1 MTKYRSKKIMK
12 ILQLQKK
19 FVTNNIEENRN
30 L

>member
-12 ILQLQKK
+12 ILQLQNK

>member
-12 ILQLQKK
+12 ILKLQNK